1 MSDEENTIPT
11 HHKKIKIAKVRRYE
25 YGDIVE
31 TYDEFERLS
40 RSVQIWET
48 VKLMKRIVPEF
59 ISKNSRFQELDS

>member
-1 MSDEENTIPT
+1 MSNEENTIPT

-25 YGDIVE
+25 YEDIVE

-40 RSVQIWET
+40 RSVQIWNT

-59 ISKNSRFQELDS
+59 KSKNSKFEELDN